1 MSKKK
6 ASKSVKSAKKAGK
19 PKSGKTS
26 KKTKS
31 EAKKKPLTGATAAN
45 FHEAGRSEYL
55 AHYVFSSFGTSVP
68 IPRQEDTG
76 LDLICTLTERDGQR
90 LWPKASYCVQV
101 KSTPD
106 PWVFD
111 DERSVKWIIE
121 HPLPVFLC
129 VVNKKKAKLSVY
141 HTSPRFA
148 AWIAVPRPQRLVMV
162 PGDAHDG
169 YGMAWESEGYE
180 LGKNGEHPLSAP
192 IAEFTLTE
200 ILDDAFHSTI
210 KSILERWIQF
220 DRENIFRIQAGLPL
234 IVLNYRYWT
243 NKTFETGSTRT
254 WNTDVDAAQFEKIK
268 GLLTEQLLWLGHYLY
283 DQGDVQGHL
292 RSTLLL
298 QHFDALNGTIDVS
311 YASEVYSQLRQHF
324 EPDPK
329 VHKKKVLAG
338 LDGLSRKL
346 NELTEPA
353 IQEAAE
359 KKKKDAEELAAAE
372 ANPAK
377 PTTEAEGN

>member
-1 MSKKK
+1 MSEM
-6 ASKSVKSAKKAGK
+6 K
-19 PKSGKTS
+19 PALSLDSQNELDEPEECEEPKDSGTKTV
-26 KKTKS
+26 
-31 EAKKKPLTGATAAN
+31 KKPLTGATAAN

-129 VVNKKKAKLSVY
+129 VVNKKEAKLSIY

-148 AWIAVPRPQRLVMV
+148 AWIAVPRPQRLEMV
-162 PGDAHDG
+162 PGKSGEGYGLAWQRDG
-169 YGMAWESEGYE
+169 YQ
-180 LGKNGEHPLSAP
+180 LGENGEHPLSAP
-192 IAEFTLTE
+192 IAEFTLSD
-200 ILDDAFHSTI
+200 ILDDTFHSTI

-220 DRENIFRIQAGLPL
+220 DRDNIFRIQAGLPL
-234 IVLNYRYWT
+234 IVLDYKYRTNVNY
-243 NKTFETGSTRT
+243 EIGVTRT
-254 WNTDVDAAQFEKIK
+254 WNTDVDAARFKKMMAQ
-268 GLLTEQLLWLGHYLY
+268 LTEQLRWLGHYLY
-283 DQGDVQGHL
+283 DQGDVRGLL
-292 RSTLLL
+292 RSALLL
-298 QHFDALNGTIDVS
+298 QHFEALNRITDAS
-311 YASEVYSQLRQHF
+311 YASEVYSRLRQHF
-324 EPDPK
+324 EPDLEVRK
-329 VHKKKVLAG
+329 MNVFAG
-338 LDGLSRKL
+338 LDGLSRKID
-346 NELTEPA
+346 ELTEPA
-353 IQEAAE
+353 IKEAAE
-359 KKKKDAEELAAAE
+359 KKKTDAEELATAE
-372 ANPAK
+372 SNAVK